1 MSILDKLFRLTWTQ
15 SRLARRLRHRRY
27 FPGLGIDDL
36 AAISGPG
43 ELVYGNSASVGPY
56 AVLNIDSGTRL
67 ELGDASYVGRYVEL
81 APGREIRL
89 GRAASLQDRCVILG
103 DVTIGAYCTFA
114 YNVYISSGIHIFDWH
129 PALPMKSQDMMA
141 PGSVVRSHPVV
152 VEEDCWLGNNVV
164 VLSGVRIG
172 RGAIVGANAV
182 VTRDVPPYAVVAG
195 VPAKL
200 LRMRL
205 DYAPPLEIRFDQEAC
220 LPYFHAG
227 FAMLDSDLKNAQ
239 VSGGL
244 LAANGFSV
252 ALKGAA
258 GQTLRINM
266 RSEHAGMVTVEHAG
280 QRVQVGDTY
289 EVHEFPVVS
298 DSQLHAFTLVDAG
311 AKVRVATA
319 SIV

>member
-1 MSILDKLFRLTWTQ
+1 MFRKLMRLLWSET
-15 SRLARRLRHRRY
+15 RVGKRIRHRRLY
-27 FPGLGIDDL
+27 PGLGIDDF
-36 AAISGPG
+36 AAVAGTG
-43 ELVYGNSASVGPY
+43 EFSYGNLASVGPH
-56 AVLNIDSGTRL
+56 AVLKVDAGTCL
-67 ELGDASYVGRYVEL
+67 TLGDASYVGRYVEI

-103 DVTIGAYCTFA
+103 DVTIGAYCTLA
-114 YNVYISSGIHIFDWH
+114 YNVYISSGNHIFDWH
-129 PALPMKSQDMMA
+129 PALPIKTQDMMA

-205 DYAPPLEIRFDQEAC
+205 DYAPPFEIRFDQEAC

-227 FAMLDSDLKNAQ
+227 FAMLESDLKNAQ
-239 VSGGL
+239 ALGGL
-244 LAANGFSV
+244 LATNGFSV

-266 RSEHAGMVTVEHAG
+266 RKEQAGVVTVEYAG
-280 QRVQVGDTY
+280 QRVQVGDTFGG
-289 EVHEFPVVS
+289 HEFSVVT
-298 DSQLHAFTLVDAG
+298 DGQLHTFTLVDPG

>member
-1 MSILDKLFRLTWTQ
+1 MKLLWSETRVGK
-15 SRLARRLRHRRY
+15 RIRHRRLY
-27 FPGLGIDDL
+27 PGLGIDDF
-36 AAISGPG
+36 AAVTGTG
-43 ELVYGNSASVGPY
+43 EFSYGNSASVGPH
-56 AVLNIDSGTRL
+56 AILKVDAGTRL
-67 ELGDASYVGRYVEL
+67 TLGDASYVGRYVEI
-81 APGREIRL
+81 APRHKICL

-103 DVTIGAYCTFA
+103 DVTIGAYCTLA
-114 YNVYISSGIHIFDWH
+114 YNVYISSGNHLFDWR
-129 PALPMKSQDMMA
+129 PALPIKTQDMIA
-141 PGSVVRSHPVV
+141 PESVLRSHPVV

-239 VSGGL
+239 ASGGL
-244 LAANGFSV
+244 LATNGFSV
-252 ALKGAA
+252 ALKGSA
-258 GQTLRINM
+258 GQTLRIKM
-266 RSEHAGMVTVEHAG
+266 RKEQAGMVTVEYAG
-280 QRVQVGDTY
+280 QRAQVGDTY
-289 EVHEFPVVS
+289 EVHEFSVVS
-298 DSQLHAFTLVDAG
+298 DSQLHAFTLADAG

-319 SIV
+319 SIP